1 MGFKLGPNFD
11 TKPTNL
17 VSFLS
22 QIFTLQN
29 LQFFSWDRWCPGLF
43 MSYNWRGYE
52 KKFTT
57 KCTSWLLWGR
67 QQCVQTIKPSETH
80 KNLPH
85 KWWSTNR
92 EDWNR
97 DEFCGGQK
105 RGNVWP
111 RCCSSTFL
119 FARRSVAQWGNVIPP
134 AIAIVIAIISIV
146 IIVMFIHGCL
156 LHFPTK

>member
-1 MGFKLGPNFD
+1 
-11 TKPTNL
+11 
-17 VSFLS
+17 
-22 QIFTLQN
+22 
-29 LQFFSWDRWCPGLF
+29 
-43 MSYNWRGYE
+43 MSYNWRGNE

-67 QQCVQTIKPSETH
+67 QQCVQTIKPPETH

-97 DEFCGGQK
+97 DEFRGQK

-119 FARRSVAQWGNVIPP
+119 FAQRSVAQWGNVIPP
-134 AIAIVIAIISIV
+134 AIAIAIAIFSIV
-146 IIVMFIHGCL
+146 IIIIRNSWLPLAFFQRSIMLVKVAYQGKRLRLSLIQGSGGPWGVREAIPREKCSF
-156 LHFPTK
+156 F

>member
-1 MGFKLGPNFD
+1 MRKSLW
-11 TKPTNL
+11 
-17 VSFLS
+17 
-22 QIFTLQN
+22 Q
-29 LQFFSWDRWCPGLF
+29 
-43 MSYNWRGYE
+43 
-52 KKFTT
+52 

-67 QQCVQTIKPSETH
+67 QQCVQTIKPPETQ

-97 DEFCGGQK
+97 DEFRGGQK

-119 FARRSVAQWGNVIPP
+119 FAQRSVAQWGNVIPP
-134 AIAIVIAIISIV
+134 AIAIVIAIHSII
-146 IIVMFIHGCL
+146 IIVMYIEFMAASCIFQPSIL
-156 LHFPTK
+156 LVKGAYQGKRLRLSLIQGSGGPGGVSGFE